1 MTSADDELV
10 WGLTSGSM
18 LTATTDMLMEDSG
31 DRAFTAGQ
39 SYRVDSMHPLAHPP
53 FVRVKDDQG
62 VSHRLHAGDIRTYFG
77 R

>member
-10 WGLTSGSM
+10 WSFTSGST
-18 LTATTDMLMEDSG
+18 LTASRDLVMEDSG
-31 DRAFTAGQ
+31 ERAFTAGQ
-39 SYRVDSMHPLAHPP
+39 SYRVDSMHPLANPA

-62 VSHRLHAGDIRTYFG
+62 VPHKLHAEHLRAYFV

>member
-10 WGLTSGSM
+10 WGFTSGSM
-18 LTATTDMLMEDSG
+18 LTAVRDLVMEDSG
-31 DRAFTAGQ
+31 ERAFTSGQ
-39 SYRVDSMHPLAHPP
+39 SYRVDSMHPLAHPA

-62 VSHRLHAGDIRTYFG
+62 VSHQLRAEDLRTYFG

>member
-10 WGLTSGSM
+10 WGFASGSK

-39 SYRVDSMHPLAHPP
+39 SYRVDSMHPLAHPA

-62 VSHRLHAGDIRTYFG
+62 VSHKLHAEDLRTYFG